1 MYKNILIWLV
11 LGFLLT
17 SLFGQFDLGTTK
29 NNVTYSEFIQSVKQG
44 DVSRVTIAG
53 NNITGIGAGGIEF
66 STYSPGDLG
75 LMGDLLDNGV
85 VVEAKPP
92 EKEGFFKQLIISLSS
107 NSIVNWCHS
116 LHNERCFWSDGWKKS
131 IKFRKI
137 KSKTYH

>member
-29 NNVTYSEFIQSVKQG
+29 NSVTYSEFIQSVKQG
-44 DVSRVTIAG
+44 DVSRVTISG

-75 LMGDLLDNGV
+75 LMGDLLITELLSRQNPLKKKDSSS
-85 VVEAKPP
+85 
-92 EKEGFFKQLIISLSS
+92 SLSF
-107 NSIVNWCHS
+107 H
-116 LHNERCFWSDGWKKS
+116 
-131 IKFRKI
+131 
-137 KSKTYH
+137 